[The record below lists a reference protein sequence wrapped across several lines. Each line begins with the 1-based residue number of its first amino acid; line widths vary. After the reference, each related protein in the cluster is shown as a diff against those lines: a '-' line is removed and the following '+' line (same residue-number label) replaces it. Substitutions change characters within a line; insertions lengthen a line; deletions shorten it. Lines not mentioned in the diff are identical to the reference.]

1 MTNIKL
7 VKLLCFLAMT
17 IALSGG
23 KCPTGGGTPSTP
35 TTASLSLTIKNYIS
49 GGAGIQCPATIA
61 WRFEPVSLTGT
72 QGKTTAFDTTGTYN
86 GTSSQIETSGSY
98 PVYGC
103 IYNDNQIGM
112 AAGTWKIR
120 ASNGAWTAE
129 CQKQLSTSG
138 FNTAEF
144 TINQGGCR

>member
-1 MTNIKL
+1 MTNTKFIKL
-7 VKLLCFLAMT
+7 FWIIGMTVLLGA
-17 IALSGG
+17 G
-23 KCPTGGGTPSTP
+23 KCPSGGGTTTPP
-35 TTASLSLTIKNYIS
+35 TTASLSITVKNYIS
-49 GGAGIQCPATIA
+49 GGSGIQCPATIA

-72 QGKTTAFDTTGTYN
+72 QGKTAAFDTTGNYS

-112 AAGTWKIR
+112 ATGTWKIT
-120 ASNGAWTAE
+120 ASNGVWNAE
-129 CQKQLSTSG
+129 CQKQLNASG